1 MVKIGVVVDDSRHYT
16 TTTLTPKI
24 APEGV
29 VVVGVS
35 LEHHHTTLRFNLNHR
50 EAV

>member
-1 MVKIGVVVDDSRHYT
+1 MVSGGVVVSCSRHYT

-24 APEGV
+24 APIGV

-35 LEHHHTTLRFNLNHR
+35 LEHHHTTLRFNPNYG
-50 EAV
+50 AY